1 LHNCAVAFF
10 LGGSGGASTLTCLT
24 SSRADTKGTRAD
36 KARDAR
42 TRDADTKGTRA
53 IRNAG
58 TYTDKPGDRAEGR
71 ADFVGEVFLVAHTGP
86 NGAGR
91 VLDALTRCE
100 FLLLVEQ
107 RSGTE
112 CCGLT
117 DADKARAETP
127 D

>member
-1 LHNCAVAFF
+1 

-24 SSRADTKGTRAD
+24 SSCTNTKGTRAD
-36 KARDAR
+36 KARDTCTDSAKTESAR
-42 TRDADTKGTRA
+42 T
-53 IRNAG
+53 IRNG
-58 TYTDKPGDRAEGR
+58 GSRTDKPGDRAEGR